1 MALMDFATRMFG
13 YNPFDTNNS
22 GQPLQLPGATMANT
36 STIAEPTLG
45 QMYQDDLRQAQFDRL
60 GNLGMLL
67 LASSQQLTP
76 AQRATILAQAPQYM
90 DGAQR
95 DAMTAAQARLM
106 NMQGKATQDEMTR
119 ADALRQRFN
128 DPNFVKSLGLS
139 QDQAQ
144 ALGPAGIQKLLE
156 NQAMANTPENIL
168 DRQYKQAQIDHLLN
182 PPKTQVTPQMVDL
195 PGGGK
200 GWATPGSAE
209 VMPIGGAGKGTA
221 EEPKKT
227 AEEVKGNQFALQSID
242 AYKKLADP
250 EYQYALTSRS
260 QQLANNI
267 PYFSSPWSSND
278 YRSADAASSAMT
290 DAILRNKS
298 GATINDPEIQDEI
311 RRVIPQPGDTPE
323 QLRDKVARQR
333 FIIEGF
339 IGASS
344 PADRK
349 GLRELFDKTNNDLM
363 SKYTRQGPTEN
374 NSSASIPG
382 VKSIRQIQ

>member
-1 MALMDFATRMFG
+1 MALMDFASRLLG
-13 YNPFDTNNS
+13 YNPFDTQNSNAPVS
-22 GQPLQLPGATMANT
+22 GQQA
-36 STIAEPTLG
+36 STAAIAQPTLG
-45 QMYQDDLRQAQFDRL
+45 QMYQDDLQQAQMGKL

-67 LASSQQLTP
+67 LASGQQLTP

-106 NMQGKATQDEMTR
+106 NMQGKAAQDTLARQEQLRANAPDLARQLGFDEKAASYLTPEQLQEIYVKKATQDPR
-119 ADALRQRFN
+119 DAQLK
-128 DPNFVKSLGLS
+128 D
-139 QDQAQ
+139 
-144 ALGPAGIQKLLE
+144 
-156 NQAMANTPENIL
+156 
-168 DRQYKQAQIDHLLN
+168 AQIQHYLN
-182 PPKTQVTPQMVDL
+182 TGKSTPTPQMVDL

-200 GWATPGSAE
+200 GWATPGSAN
-209 VMPIGGAGKGTA
+209 VLPIGGAGKGTD

-250 EYQYALTSRS
+250 EYQYALTSRT
-260 QQLANNI
+260 QQLANNL

>member
-45 QMYQDDLRQAQFDRL
+45 QMYQDDLRQAQFDKL

-106 NMQGKATQDEMTR
+106 NMQGQAAQDTLARQEQLRANAPDLARQLGFDEKAASYLTPEQLQEIYVKKATQDPR
-119 ADALRQRFN
+119 DAQLK
-128 DPNFVKSLGLS
+128 D
-139 QDQAQ
+139 
-144 ALGPAGIQKLLE
+144 
-156 NQAMANTPENIL
+156 
-168 DRQYKQAQIDHLLN
+168 AQIQHYLN
-182 PPKTQVTPQMVDL
+182 SGKTSPTPQMVDL

>member
-1 MALMDFATRMFG
+1 MALMDFASRLLG
-13 YNPFDTNNS
+13 YNPFDTQNSNAPVS
-22 GQPLQLPGATMANT
+22 GQQA
-36 STIAEPTLG
+36 STAAIAQPTLG

-168 DRQYKQAQIDHLLN
+168 DRQYKQAQIEHLLN
-182 PPKTQVTPQMVDL
+182 PPKTQATPQLVDMQD
-195 PGGGK
+195 GGK
-200 GWATPGSAE
+200 GMWYPGSTSVVPVEGTGQGAKQPNQDQAASAGFVTRMRNANE
-209 VMPIGGAGKGTA
+209 VMSDPGIAEYGMGVKGTMNRA
-221 EEPKKT
+221 NSSIPII
-227 AEEVKGNQFALQSID
+227 GNSFV
-242 AYKKLADP
+242 DP
-250 EYQYALTSRS
+250 QY
-260 QQLANNI
+260 QQLDQAQRNFINATLRRESGASI
-267 PYFSSPWSSND
+267 SPGEFENARIQYFPQVGDSPEVMKQKELN
-278 YRSADAASSAMT
+278 RQ
-290 DAILRNKS
+290 DAIKGVLY
-298 GATINDPEIQDEI
+298 ATTPQFQKEFGNIATQRQQLPE
-311 RRVIPQPGDTPE
+311 
-323 QLRDKVARQR
+323 
-333 FIIEGF
+333 
-339 IGASS
+339 
-344 PADRK
+344 
-349 GLRELFDKTNNDLM
+349 
-363 SKYTRQGPTEN
+363 
-374 NSSASIPG
+374 G
-382 VKSIRQIQ
+382 VTSIRKVR